1 MLSPRCRFVFVAAVC
16 SAVVAFSA
24 KGKSQTDQGIEFF
37 EKKIRPVLAAECYKC
52 HSAKSVK
59 LKGGLMVDS
68 RDGLLKGGESG
79 PALIPKQPQKSL
91 LLKAISYTDADL
103 QMPPKHKLQPRQ
115 IKDFEAWIKMGAPD
129 PRRGNASTVSTP
141 LSTNLWCLKPIADPS
156 VPKTTNSNWPKT
168 PIDAFILAKLQEKNL
183 TPVAPA
189 NKRTLIRRATFD
201 LIGLPPT
208 PQEIDAFLKDKSP
221 KAFERVVDRLLASPH
236 YGERWGRHW
245 LDLVRYADT
254 SGCNSDFPVP
264 AAYRYRN
271 YVIDSFNAD
280 KPYAQ
285 FIREQIAGDLLPA
298 KNDHERNEH
307 IIATG
312 YLAIA
317 RRFGSRAQEFHLTL
331 EDTIDNVGKTMLGLS
346 VGCARCH
353 DHKFDPIPTR
363 DYYALYGIFNS
374 TRYAFPGT
382 EVYRHPKDFV
392 PLSGAGINFDE
403 ISKYETELTQIDD
416 ELEKLSS
423 EKAELRRFDKARH
436 DSDKFEEPTPE
447 QKQKLL
453 EIKAAIEDARTRQK
467 ILESK
472 IPTYD
477 GAYAVSEGKPANAK
491 IQIRGNPYDLGAE
504 APRGFLQILGG
515 QKLPPDEKG
524 SGRRELAQWLTA
536 TNNPLT
542 WRVIV
547 NRIWEYHFGRGIVQT
562 PSDFGTRGKPPT
574 HPELLD
580 YLASRFL
587 ECGGSIKQMHRLIML
602 SAAYQLSAA
611 EDTHDYATDPDNNFV
626 WRFNRQRLEA
636 EEIRDAILAVSGTL
650 DLTRGEAHP
659 FPPESEWKY
668 SQHKPFIADYDTN
681 RRSVY
686 LMQQRIRRQPFLE
699 LFDGADTNT
708 GTPERPTSASPLQAL
723 FLMNDPFMH
732 IQSDKFAVRV
742 GLAHAKIRDRI
753 NYAFNLAFG
762 RPATRAEI
770 REAEG
775 YLKQC
780 RAELNT
786 AGIPTEDQP
795 RAALAS
801 YARVLFSSN
810 EFFFVE

>member
-1 MLSPRCRFVFVAAVC
+1 MISSRSRIVIIAAFFW
-16 SAVVAFSA
+16 AVLAFCVKA
-24 KGKSQTDQGIEFF
+24 KTEADQGIDFF
-37 EKKIRPVLAAECYKC
+37 EKKIRPVLATECYKC
-52 HSAKSVK
+52 HSAKSQK
-59 LKGGLMVDS
+59 IKAGLFLDS
-68 RDGLLKGGESG
+68 RDGVVKGGQSG
-79 PALIPKQPQKSL
+79 PAIIPKQPQKSL
-91 LLKAISYTDADL
+91 LLKAINYSDADL
-103 QMPPKHKLQPRQ
+103 QMPPKHKLTARQ
-115 IKDFEAWIKMGAPD
+115 IKDFETWIKMGAPD
-129 PRRGNASTVSTP
+129 PRTATTVKAVS
-141 LSTNLWCLKPIADPS
+141 LSTNLWSLKPLTNPAA
-156 VPKTTNSNWPKT
+156 PKTKNASWSKT
-168 PIDAFILAKLQEKNL
+168 PVDAFVLATLEEKNL

-208 PQEIDAFLKDKSP
+208 PEEVVSFLKDKSP
-221 KAFERVVDRLLASPH
+221 QAFEHVVDRLLASPH

-264 AAYRYRN
+264 VAYRYRN

-298 KNDHERNEH
+298 NNNQQRNEQ

-312 YLAIA
+312 YLAIS

-331 EDTIDNVGKTMLGLS
+331 EDTIDNMSKTVLGLS

-382 EVYRHPKDFV
+382 EVYKHPKDFV
-392 PLSGAGINFDE
+392 PLAGSNVNMDE
-403 ISKYETELTQIDD
+403 ISKYQTELAQIDD
-416 ELEKLSS
+416 ELEKLSD
-423 EKAELRRFDKARH
+423 EKRALRRFDKAKH
-436 DSDKFEEPTPE
+436 SDGEKIEEPTPE

-467 ILESK
+467 TLESK
-472 IPTYD
+472 IPEVD
-477 GAYAVSEGKPANAK
+477 SAYAVSEGKPANAK
-491 IQIRGNPYDLGAE
+491 IQIRGNPYDLADE
-504 APRGFLQILGG
+504 VPRGFLQILGG
-515 QKLPPDEKG
+515 QTVPADEKG
-524 SGRRELAQWLTA
+524 SGRRELAEWLTA

-562 PSDFGTRGKPPT
+562 PNDFGTRGKQPT

-580 YLASRFL
+580 YLASRFI
-587 ECGGSIKQMHRLIML
+587 ESGGSIKQMHRLIML
-602 SAAYQLSAA
+602 SATYQLSAA
-611 EDTHDYATDPDNNFV
+611 EDAHNYATDPDNDFL

-636 EEIRDAILAVSGTL
+636 EEIRDAILAVTGAL
-650 DLTRGEAHP
+650 DATPGGEHP
-659 FPPESEWKY
+659 FPPQTEWKY
-668 SQHKPFIADYDTN
+668 TQHTPFVADYDTN
-681 RRSVY
+681 RRSIY

-708 GTPERPTSASPLQAL
+708 GMAERPTSASPLQAL

-732 IQSDKFAVRV
+732 IQSDKFAVR
-742 GLAHAKIRDRI
+742 LALAYTRISDRI
-753 NYAFNLAFG
+753 NFAYRLAFN
-762 RPATRAEI
+762 RPASRAEI
-770 REAEG
+770 REGES
-775 YLKQC
+775 YLKGC
-780 RAELNT
+780 RAELAK
-786 AGIPTEDQP
+786 AGIPQEDQQ

-801 YARVLFSSN
+801 YARVIFSSN